1 MQQKMSWKEYD
12 LSNKSI
18 ADWLPWLGLSH
29 ENVLRNKDDSVLG
42 MIRYKRFRED
52 GTKVQRIALPSF
64 RQGWSIW
71 FEEQYDIEKENPFDA
86 DCILTVAWNPFLT
99 KTGDMVKNTLDGESI
114 PLDAMESVLAKL
126 LQRIARSFPEEA
138 AAKVLVYQ
146 EIIDNL
152 TFALTLGR
160 ERIEMPDP
168 PLDLDSYLTQDLDL
182 DFSANHVRLGNEVFL
197 VLTLPGITGTRDP
210 VYERIG
216 RGVLHAGIPYRHVQR
231 LLLFD
236 EKTARKELASYT
248 AKWCPSR
255 KYIKDMLTDGI
266 LQKLNGYYNNQ
277 MIFLIPAIDY
287 ERMSEYLRTILYEM
301 ELPFIIEDYNAKD
314 LWWGSLPGLFRA
326 GLVPPLCGFSS
337 LEELLAMEKSE
348 EAEEEE
354 ANREETDDV

>member
-138 AAKVLVYQ
+138 AAKVLADQ

-255 KYIKDMLTDGI
+255 KYIKDM
-266 LQKLNGYYNNQ
+266 
-277 MIFLIPAIDY
+277 
-287 ERMSEYLRTILYEM
+287 RTILYEM

-348 EAEEEE
+348 EAEEEK